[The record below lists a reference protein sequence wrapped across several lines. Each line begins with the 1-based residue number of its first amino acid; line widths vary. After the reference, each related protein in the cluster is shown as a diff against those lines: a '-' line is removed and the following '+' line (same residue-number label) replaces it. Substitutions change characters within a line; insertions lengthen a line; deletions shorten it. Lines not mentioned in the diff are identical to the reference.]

1 MIMYITAGT
10 FNIMLKQADSLGISE
25 SDTLH
30 ALQLDTSIFNNPTN
44 RIDSEIVVR
53 FIEILIKQ
61 KSNDR
66 IGLEMGFRFPS
77 SILGTIINVYQ
88 NCRTLKEVF
97 EKSPLYAP
105 AVNTLCQFSNY
116 SDTDYFYHIMKVP
129 MEFSDKYPLVSR
141 QIYESQYGIILQLI
155 YTLTGKS
162 ITPVS
167 IYTPYEKEGSK
178 DLLEER
184 IKSTVHFGKPFMMVF
199 DKELLTMRVINA
211 NHEILSIAER
221 LIDELLKAERKES
234 ISSIIRQHILQTIPN
249 LDLSLKEVARYL
261 NMSDRTLQRKLF
273 IENNSYQNI
282 LCNVRKDL
290 ALKYLAENI
299 SFVEI
304 AFLLG
309 FESQSAFNKFF
320 KKNFEKQPSVFK
332 KNK

>member
-1 MIMYITAGT
+1 
-10 FNIMLKQADSLGISE
+10 
-25 SDTLH
+25 
-30 ALQLDTSIFNNPTN
+30 
-44 RIDSEIVVR
+44 
-53 FIEILIKQ
+53 
-61 KSNDR
+61 
-66 IGLEMGFRFPS
+66 
-77 SILGTIINVYQ
+77 
-88 NCRTLKEVF
+88 
-97 EKSPLYAP
+97 
-105 AVNTLCQFSNY
+105 
-116 SDTDYFYHIMKVP
+116 
-129 MEFSDKYPLVSR
+129 MEFSYKYPLASR

-211 NHEILSIAER
+211 NPEILSIAER

-234 ISSIIRQHILQTIPN
+234 ISSIMRQHILQTIPN

-304 AFLLG
+304 
-309 FESQSAFNKFF
+309 
-320 KKNFEKQPSVFK
+320 V
-332 KNK
+332 